1 MNMQKA
7 PVSPVAEVTQA
18 DEEETQE
25 QIQVCIFEL
34 SDRLFGLSIFEVQEI
49 LEDAE
54 ITPVPTTPHFLR
66 GVINL
71 RGNIVPIVDIREIL
85 HLPVKPPSRESRI
98 MILDM
103 AVKKVR
109 IGIFVDAIRE
119 VTHITKQSIQSEVE
133 QLGVADGKFIANVIQ
148 YKEGFLIVLNL
159 DQLYQAIQL

>member
-1 MNMQKA
+1 MQKT
-7 PVSPVAEVTQA
+7 PVFPVAQVTQA
-18 DEEETQE
+18 DEEEVQE

-54 ITPVPTTPHFLR
+54 ITPVPTTPRFLR

-85 HLPVKPPSRESRI
+85 HLPMKLPSRESRI
-98 MILDM
+98 MILDI
-103 AVKKVR
+103 KKVR
-109 IGIFVDAIRE
+109 IGIFVDAISE
-119 VTHITKQSIQSEVE
+119 VTHIGKQIIQSEVE
-133 QLGVADGKFIANVIQ
+133 HIGVADGKFIANVIQ
-148 YKEGFLIVLNL
+148 YKEGFLILLNL